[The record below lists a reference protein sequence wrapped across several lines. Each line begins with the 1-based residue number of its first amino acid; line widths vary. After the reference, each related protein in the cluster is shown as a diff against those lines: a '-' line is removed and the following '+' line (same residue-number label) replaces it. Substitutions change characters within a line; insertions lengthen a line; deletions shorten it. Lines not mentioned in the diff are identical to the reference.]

1 VPGVAGGSR
10 LFRLLIVPGTT
21 LSWPLVLARSVQTLQ
36 RGHDKL
42 FGARGLAIIV
52 LMAVANHDF

>member
-1 VPGVAGGSR
+1 

-21 LSWPLVLARSVQTLQ
+21 LSWPLVLARSVQTLR